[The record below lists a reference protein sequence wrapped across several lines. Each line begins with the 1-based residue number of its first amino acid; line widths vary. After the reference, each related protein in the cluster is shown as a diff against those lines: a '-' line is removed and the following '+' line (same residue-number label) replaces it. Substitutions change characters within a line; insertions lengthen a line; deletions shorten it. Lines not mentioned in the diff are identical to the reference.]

1 MIKLLIFFHIF
12 SDVATDQG
20 GKRKRPPVSCKLYDA
35 RSKRIKKMGWKPE
48 IVLNICNELA
58 KSLKPPPFSYLLSD
72 QEASSL
78 INTVIGNVPLGFY
91 LDYQL
96 FDKKK
101 SQTVFNVDRPVEKMV
116 ANPGARIEPFPD
128 LPSANSR
135 THLNNSFIPPVL
147 DQPQNDVIKKIAI
160 NLAESQ
166 QIEKITVRQ
175 SLEPEWLFQR
185 SKRLTASN
193 FGKVVERK
201 RPPTESFV
209 RDIFVPKDLSKV
221 SSIRHGRQ
229 QELIVRSLY
238 SRKMQKTCKQFI
250 VFDACLVVNPSFP
263 YLGASPDGKVYDPTE
278 KDPFGLLEIKNP
290 YTWRNHTMEEA

>member
-1 MIKLLIFFHIF
+1 MIKLLIFFHIL

-20 GKRKRPPVSCKLYDA
+20 GNRKRPPVSCKLYDA
-35 RSKRIKKMGWKPE
+35 RSKRI
-48 IVLNICNELA
+48 IDELA

-91 LDYQL
+91 LGYQL

-128 LPSANSR
+128 LPLANST

-166 QIEKITVRQ
+166 
-175 SLEPEWLFQR
+175 
-185 SKRLTASN
+185 
-193 FGKVVERK
+193 
-201 RPPTESFV
+201 
-209 RDIFVPKDLSKV
+209 
-221 SSIRHGRQ
+221 
-229 QELIVRSLY
+229 
-238 SRKMQKTCKQFI
+238 
-250 VFDACLVVNPSFP
+250 
-263 YLGASPDGKVYDPTE
+263 
-278 KDPFGLLEIKNP
+278 
-290 YTWRNHTMEEA
+290 

>member
-128 LPSANSR
+128 LPLAN
-135 THLNNSFIPPVL
+135 LNKSFIPPVL
-147 DQPQNDVIKKIAI
+147 DQPQNDVIKKNSYQLGRISTDRTNNCPSISGARMVVSKKQETNSI
-160 NLAESQ
+160 Q
-166 QIEKITVRQ
+166 FWQ
-175 SLEPEWLFQR
+175 SC
-185 SKRLTASN
+185 
-193 FGKVVERK
+193 RK
-201 RPPTESFV
+201 
-209 RDIFVPKDLSKV
+209 K
-221 SSIRHGRQ
+221 
-229 QELIVRSLY
+229 
-238 SRKMQKTCKQFI
+238 KT
-250 VFDACLVVNPSFP
+250 S
-263 YLGASPDGKVYDPTE
+263 
-278 KDPFGLLEIKNP
+278 
-290 YTWRNHTMEEA
+290 H

>member
-1 MIKLLIFFHIF
+1 MQIMIKLLIFFHIF

-20 GKRKRPPVSCKLYDA
+20 GNRKRPPVSCKLYDA
-35 RSKRIKKMGWKPE
+35 RSKRI
-48 IVLNICNELA
+48 IDELA

-91 LDYQL
+91 LGYQL

-128 LPSANSR
+128 LPLAN
-135 THLNNSFIPPVL
+135 LNNSFIPPVL

-166 QIEKITVRQ
+166 QIEKRTVRQ

-193 FGKVVERK
+193 FGKVVKRK

-221 SSIRHGRQ
+221 SSICYGRQ

-238 SRKMQKTCKQFI
+238 NRKMQKTCKQFT
-250 VFDACLVVNPSFP
+250 VFDAGLVVNPSFP

-290 YTWRNHTMEEA
+290 YTWRNHTMEKA